1 MTGLELTLSPK
12 RNIKSMS
19 KEMKKELVST
29 ILCKAAGLKHRDDKS
44 EIQIEAHFMTDKTN
58 IAGGE

>member
-1 MTGLELTLSPK
+1 
-12 RNIKSMS
+12 MS

-29 ILCKAAGLKHRDDKS
+29 ILCKATGLKLRDDKS